1 MAFSITPDER
11 RSELGQR
18 KLRARISTLFDAVRL
33 RYPYIFP
40 SKTDAIELDNRSLAY
55 IVAELQKFNFQETT
69 SDIKGEAYEEIVSVT
84 SRRDH
89 GAFFTPR
96 NVCDM
101 AVGMAFAT
109 YPKSERVSKKILDP
123 ACGTGGFLRAA
134 LVALRVLVAE
144 DTAMK
149 WPGNRER
156 AYRDTVDRLKRLCD
170 DNIHG
175 IDKLSELVQAAQMN
189 LAMHGD
195 GSSNIFHTNSLMP
208 PGGWPADPGN
218 NVRERVHLGEFD
230 LVFTNPPFGSKLPV
244 DDPQILDQFELSRFE
259 AKNSRTSMPPE
270 QLFIERCLS
279 FLTPGGRMAIVLPDS
294 ILSNPGLGFIRRWVL
309 RNAYLIASVD
319 LPREMFARSDTHTM
333 TSVLLLQKFTDAERM
348 KVLESSEIP
357 SYEIFMAI
365 ADRVGWDLRGNTV
378 FLRTP
383 EGAEVLQR
391 RIRTVTSRD
400 ADGNVIEQAQEVDEP
415 IVNDQLP
422 SIQSLFEAW
431 LRKIAPQPW
440 QTPAS

>member
-1 MAFSITPDER
+1 
-11 RSELGQR
+11 
-18 KLRARISTLFDAVRL
+18 
-33 RYPYIFP
+33 
-40 SKTDAIELDNRSLAY
+40 
-55 IVAELQKFNFQETT
+55 
-69 SDIKGEAYEEIVSVT
+69 
-84 SRRDH
+84 
-89 GAFFTPR
+89 
-96 NVCDM
+96 VCDM

-109 YPKSERVSKKILDP
+109 YPKGERVSKKILDP

-195 GSSNIFHTNSLMP
+195 GSSNIFHANSLMP

-230 LVFTNPPFGSKLPV
+230 LVFTNPPFGSKLPI

-333 TSVLLLQKFTDAERM
+333 TSVLLLQKFTDAERLR
-348 KVLESSEIP
+348 VLESSEIP
-357 SYEIFMAI
+357 AYEIFMAI

-391 RIRTVTSRD
+391 STRTVTSRD
-400 ADGNVIEQAQEVDEP
+400 AEGNVIEQVQEVDEP

-422 SIQSLFEAW
+422 SVQSLFEAW

-440 QTPAS
+440 QTPTS